1 MRTRTLKLGLVMFLM
16 ILAASCGGKK
26 EVVVPEHFSA
36 GAEQTAKG
44 MPFYE
49 RGCYARALD
58 HFYRANELYTA
69 IGDSRGMA
77 MSANNI
83 GVVYRAMG
91 EAAASM
97 PFFEDALRMYR
108 SFGDQEDMRQT
119 LSNLAAAQVDTGD
132 YAAAGKNIDEAL
144 KIRIGRK
151 PFVPAMTVKGI
162 LLARQGDVKGA
173 EAMFKVALDHIN
185 KRNPAGAAAANYAM
199 GDLLLG
205 TARYKE
211 AVPFFEQALESD
223 RKAGFYRGIA
233 DDLTAQGRCS
243 AGLRDDASAVNY
255 WEQSVRIYAL
265 LGMEEKVRATM
276 GLLDE
281 AAKRSNRDVAL
292 TRALVDR
299 WLKGDMMD
307 NICE

>member
-1 MRTRTLKLGLVMFLM
+1 MRTVNIGIALIFVLLL
-16 ILAASCGGKK
+16 ASCGGTK
-26 EVVVPEHFSA
+26 EVIVPDHISA
-36 GAEQTAKG
+36 GSVQTDKG

-58 HFYRANELYTA
+58 HFYRSNELYTA

-91 EAAASM
+91 EAAAAI
-97 PFFEDALRMYR
+97 PFLEDALRMYR
-108 SFGDQEDMRQT
+108 GLGDQEDVRQT

-144 KIRIGRK
+144 KILIGRK

-162 LLARQGDVKGA
+162 FLAKQGDVKGA
-173 EAMFKVALDHIN
+173 EGMFKEALDNIDR
-185 KRNPAGAAAANYAM
+185 RNPAGAAAANHAM
-199 GDLLLG
+199 GELLLG

-211 AVPFFEQALESD
+211 AVPYFEKALESD

-233 DDLTAQGRCS
+233 DDLTALGRCT

-276 GLLDE
+276 SILEE
-281 AAKRSNRDVAL
+281 AAKRSNRDIAL

-299 WLKGDMMD
+299 WLKGDMTD
-307 NICE
+307 SICE

>member
-1 MRTRTLKLGLVMFLM
+1 MRTVNIGIALIFVLFL
-16 ILAASCGGKK
+16 ASCGGTK
-26 EVVVPEHFSA
+26 EVIVPNHISA
-36 GAEQTAKG
+36 GSVQTDKG

-91 EAAASM
+91 EAAAAI

-108 SFGDQEDMRQT
+108 SLGNQEDVRQT

-132 YAAAGKNIDEAL
+132 YAAAGKNIDEVL
-144 KIRIGRK
+144 MIRIGRK

-162 LLARQGDVKGA
+162 LLAKQGDVKGA
-173 EAMFKVALDHIN
+173 EAMLKEALDNIDR
-185 KRNPAGAAAANYAM
+185 RNPAGAAAANYAM
-199 GDLLLG
+199 GELLLG

-211 AVPFFEQALESD
+211 AVPYFEKALESD

-233 DDLTAQGRCS
+233 DDLTALGRCS
-243 AGLRDDASAVNY
+243 AGISDDAAAVNY
-255 WEQSVRIYAL
+255 WQQSVRIYAL

-276 GLLDE
+276 AILEE
-281 AAKRSNRDVAL
+281 AAKRSNINIDL
-292 TRALVDR
+292 TRTLADR
-299 WLKGDMMD
+299 WLNGDMTD

>member
-1 MRTRTLKLGLVMFLM
+1 MRTVNIGIALIFVLFL
-16 ILAASCGGKK
+16 ASCGGTK
-26 EVVVPEHFSA
+26 ELIVPNHINA
-36 GAEQTAKG
+36 GSVQTDKG

-91 EAAASM
+91 EAAAAI

-108 SFGDQEDMRQT
+108 SLGNQEDVRQT

-162 LLARQGDVKGA
+162 LLAKQGDVKGA
-173 EAMFKVALDHIN
+173 EAMLKEALDNIDR
-185 KRNPAGAAAANYAM
+185 RNPAGAEAANYAM
-199 GDLLLG
+199 GELLLG

-211 AVPFFEQALESD
+211 AVPYFEKALESD
-223 RKAGFYRGIA
+223 RKAGFYSGIA
-233 DDLTAQGRCS
+233 DDLTALGRCS
-243 AGLRDDASAVNY
+243 AGISDDAAAVNY
-255 WEQSVRIYAL
+255 WQQSVRIYAL
-265 LGMEEKVRATM
+265 LGMEEKVRVTM
-276 GLLDE
+276 AILEE
-281 AAKRSNRDVAL
+281 AAKRSNRDIAL

-299 WLKGDMMD
+299 WLKGDMAD

>member
-1 MRTRTLKLGLVMFLM
+1 MFR
-16 ILAASCGGKK
+16 
-26 EVVVPEHFSA
+26 E
-36 GAEQTAKG
+36 
-44 MPFYE
+44 
-49 RGCYARALD
+49 
-58 HFYRANELYTA
+58 A
-69 IGDSRGMA
+69 I
-77 MSANNI
+77 
-83 GVVYRAMG
+83 
-91 EAAASM
+91 
-97 PFFEDALRMYR
+97 
-108 SFGDQEDMRQT
+108 
-119 LSNLAAAQVDTGD
+119 
-132 YAAAGKNIDEAL
+132 
-144 KIRIGRK
+144 
-151 PFVPAMTVKGI
+151 
-162 LLARQGDVKGA
+162 
-173 EAMFKVALDHIN
+173 DHIN

-211 AVPFFEQALESD
+211 AAPYFERALESD

-233 DDLTAQGRCS
+233 DDLTALGRCS
-243 AGLRDDASAVNY
+243 AGLRDDVSAVNY

-299 WLKGDMMD
+299 WLRGDMMD

>member
-1 MRTRTLKLGLVMFLM
+1 MRTVKIGIGLLFVLFL
-16 ILAASCGGKK
+16 ASCGGTK
-26 EVVVPEHFSA
+26 EVIVPEHISA
-36 GAEQTAKG
+36 GSVQTSKG

-49 RGCYARALD
+49 RGCYARALE
-58 HFYRANELYTA
+58 HFYRANELFTA

-77 MSANNI
+77 MSMNNI

-91 EAAASM
+91 EAAAAI
-97 PFFEDALRMYR
+97 PFLEDALRIYGNL
-108 SFGDQEDMRQT
+108 GDREDVRQT

-132 YAAAGKNIDEAL
+132 YGSAGKNIDEAL

-151 PFVPAMTVKGI
+151 PFAPAMTVKGI
-162 LLARQGDVKGA
+162 LLARQGDVTGA
-173 EAMFKVALDHIN
+173 EAMFKEALDRID

-199 GDLLLG
+199 GELLLG

-211 AVPFFEQALESD
+211 AVPFFEKALESD

-233 DDLTAQGRCS
+233 DDLSALGRCS
-243 AGLRDDASAVNY
+243 ASLRDDASAVNY

-276 GLLDE
+276 GLLEE
-281 AAKRSNRDVAL
+281 AAKRTNRDISL

-299 WLKGDMMD
+299 WLKGDMTD